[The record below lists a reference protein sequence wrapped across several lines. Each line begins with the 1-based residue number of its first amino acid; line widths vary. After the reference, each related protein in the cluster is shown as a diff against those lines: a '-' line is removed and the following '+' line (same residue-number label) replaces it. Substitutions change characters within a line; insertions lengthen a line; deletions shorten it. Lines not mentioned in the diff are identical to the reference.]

1 MGSEESG
8 TRGQGE
14 WETRRKKFLVSLSP
28 CPLVPLSPCPLV
40 PLSPCPL
47 VPLSPCP
54 LVPLSPCPLVPL
66 SPCPPVSHSPLP
78 TPWLKYSG
86 TLSGPWRAN
95 ARSGNSMSSHFL
107 NRFLDF
113 HRAPF
118 TLLALLACAA
128 ASGSAFAQ
136 SASGD
141 TQQTSQSNP
150 TTPNSEFMPVQ
161 PSDRGYVG
169 AYLGDLNAERAR
181 DLGLK
186 EIRGAVVGRV
196 EESSPAAI
204 AGLQEN
210 DVILSFN
217 AERVQNR
224 DHFYRLLINSQPGS
238 AVSLGI
244 SRRGAEQRLKVVL
257 GQRRLNVPDPCQ
269 RLFSVANAHLA
280 AGKESHKLA
289 EEAQQRGDEKEAR
302 RLFDE
307 EKTFRQLAEENRAY
321 IEGEIRAGRV
331 AECQPSRR
339 PGYNPIADRHQI
351 GVSVA
356 PL

>member
-1 MGSEESG
+1 MRIADCGLRIDKTFNLNS
-8 TRGQGE
+8 
-14 WETRRKKFLVSLSP
+14 SP
-28 CPLVPLSPCPLV
+28 RLNRLINPQSAIRNPHSR
-40 PLSPCPL
+40 
-47 VPLSPCP
+47 
-54 LVPLSPCPLVPL
+54 
-66 SPCPPVSHSPLP
+66 SPLP

-86 TLSGPWRAN
+86 TLPGPRRAN
-95 ARSGNSMSSHFL
+95 ARSGNSMSSHLL

-128 ASGSAFAQ
+128 ACGSAFAQ

-141 TQQTSQSNP
+141 SQQTSQSNP
-150 TTPNSEFMPVQ
+150 ATPNGELIPVQ
-161 PSDRGYVG
+161 SSDKGYVG

-244 SRRGAEQRLKVVL
+244 SRGGAE
-257 GQRRLNVPDPCQ
+257 
-269 RLFSVANAHLA
+269 
-280 AGKESHKLA
+280 
-289 EEAQQRGDEKEAR
+289 
-302 RLFDE
+302 
-307 EKTFRQLAEENRAY
+307 
-321 IEGEIRAGRV
+321 
-331 AECQPSRR
+331 
-339 PGYNPIADRHQI
+339 
-351 GVSVA
+351 
-356 PL
+356 

>member
-1 MGSEESG
+1 MDRGS
-8 TRGQGE
+8 
-14 WETRRKKFLVSLSP
+14 L
-28 CPLVPLSPCPLV
+28 
-40 PLSPCPL
+40 
-47 VPLSPCP
+47 
-54 LVPLSPCPLVPL
+54 
-66 SPCPPVSHSPLP
+66 PLP
-78 TPWLKYSG
+78 APYRRPRRFPLHAAADQSKYSG
-86 TLSGPWRAN
+86 TLTGPWRAN

-128 ASGSAFAQ
+128 ACGSAFAQ

-141 TQQTSQSNP
+141 SQQTSQSNP
-150 TTPNSEFMPVQ
+150 ATPNGEFMPVQ

-186 EIRGAVVGRV
+186 ETRGAVVGRV

-244 SRRGAEQRLKVVL
+244 SRGGAEQRLKVIL

-280 AGKESHKLA
+280 SAKESHKLA
-289 EEAQQRGDEKEAR
+289 EEALQRGDEKEYR
-302 RLFDE
+302 RLFE
-307 EKTFRQLAEENRAY
+307 
-321 IEGEIRAGRV
+321 
-331 AECQPSRR
+331 
-339 PGYNPIADRHQI
+339 
-351 GVSVA
+351 
-356 PL
+356 

>member
-1 MGSEESG
+1 
-8 TRGQGE
+8 
-14 WETRRKKFLVSLSP
+14 
-28 CPLVPLSPCPLV
+28 
-40 PLSPCPL
+40 
-47 VPLSPCP
+47 
-54 LVPLSPCPLVPL
+54 
-66 SPCPPVSHSPLP
+66 
-78 TPWLKYSG
+78 
-86 TLSGPWRAN
+86 
-95 ARSGNSMSSHFL
+95 MSSHFL

-128 ASGSAFAQ
+128 ACGSAFAQ

-141 TQQTSQSNP
+141 SQQTPQSNP
-150 TTPNSEFMPVQ
+150 ATPNSEFTPVH
-161 PSDRGYVG
+161 PGDRGYVG

-186 EIRGAVVGRV
+186 EIRGAVVERV

-204 AGLQEN
+204 ARLQQN

-217 AERVQNR
+217 DERVQNR
-224 DHFYRLLINSQPGS
+224 AHFYRLLINSQPGS

-244 SRRGAEQRLKVVL
+244 SRGGAEQRLNVVL
-257 GQRRLNVPDPCQ
+257 GQRRLNVPDSCQ

-280 AGKESHKLA
+280 SAMESRKLA
-289 EEAQQRGDEKEAR
+289 EEALQRGDEKEAR

-307 EKTFRQLAEENRAY
+307 EKTFRKLAEENRAY
-321 IEGEIRAGRV
+321 IEGEIRDGRV

-339 PGYNPIADRHQI
+339 PVIADRHQI

-356 PL
+356 PLTAQLANFFNAAQDSLLITEVRAGELSERAGLKAGDCIVTVGGKTVKSTSDIDRLLNQEGLGELEFLIIRDRSQRTVKIKLDQK

>member
-1 MGSEESG
+1 
-8 TRGQGE
+8 
-14 WETRRKKFLVSLSP
+14 
-28 CPLVPLSPCPLV
+28 
-40 PLSPCPL
+40 
-47 VPLSPCP
+47 
-54 LVPLSPCPLVPL
+54 
-66 SPCPPVSHSPLP
+66 
-78 TPWLKYSG
+78 
-86 TLSGPWRAN
+86 
-95 ARSGNSMSSHFL
+95 MSSHFL
-107 NRFLDF
+107 NRFFDY

-128 ASGSAFAQ
+128 ACGSAFAQ

-141 TQQTSQSNP
+141 SQQTSQSNP
-150 TTPNSEFMPVQ
+150 ATPNGEFMPVQ
-161 PSDRGYVG
+161 PSERGYVG

-186 EIRGAVVGRV
+186 ETRGAVVGRV
-196 EESSPAAI
+196 EDSSPAAI

-244 SRRGAEQRLKVVL
+244 SRGGAEQRLKVVL

-280 AGKESHKLA
+280 SAKESHKLA
-289 EEAQQRGDEKEAR
+289 EEARQRGDENEAR

-321 IEGEIRAGRV
+321 IEGEIRAGKI

-356 PL
+356 PLTSQLANFFNAAQESLLITEVRAGELSERAGLKAGDCIVTVGGKTVKSTSDIDRLLNQEGLGELEFVIIRDRSQRTVKIKLDQK

>member
-1 MGSEESG
+1 
-8 TRGQGE
+8 
-14 WETRRKKFLVSLSP
+14 
-28 CPLVPLSPCPLV
+28 
-40 PLSPCPL
+40 
-47 VPLSPCP
+47 
-54 LVPLSPCPLVPL
+54 
-66 SPCPPVSHSPLP
+66 
-78 TPWLKYSG
+78 
-86 TLSGPWRAN
+86 
-95 ARSGNSMSSHFL
+95 MSSHFF

-128 ASGSAFAQ
+128 ACGSAFAQ
-136 SASGD
+136 SASGGS
-141 TQQTSQSNP
+141 QQTSQSNP
-150 TTPNSEFMPVQ
+150 ATLNGEFIPVQ

-186 EIRGAVVGRV
+186 ETRGAVVGRV

-238 AVSLGI
+238 EVSLGI
-244 SRRGAEQRLKVVL
+244 SRRGGEQRLKVVL

-280 AGKESHKLA
+280 SATESRKLA

-307 EKTFRQLAEENRAY
+307 EKTFRQLAEESRAY
-321 IEGEIRAGRV
+321 IEGEIREGHV

-339 PGYNPIADRHQI
+339 PGYNLIADHHQI
-351 GVSVA
+351 GVSVV
-356 PL
+356 PLTAQLANFFNAAQDSLLITEVRAGELSERVGLKAGDCIVTVEGKTVRSSSEIDRLLNQESSGELEFVIVRDRSQRTVKIKLDQK